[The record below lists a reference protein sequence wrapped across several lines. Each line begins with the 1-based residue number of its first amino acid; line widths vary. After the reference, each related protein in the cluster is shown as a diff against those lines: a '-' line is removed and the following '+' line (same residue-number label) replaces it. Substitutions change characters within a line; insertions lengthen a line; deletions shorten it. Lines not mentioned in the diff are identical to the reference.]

1 MRDTCPDV
9 ESHCLIEPSA
19 EIDMAVSF
27 GAHAIS
33 QIASVCAEKWQE
45 EKLAFNF
52 SLKTELRGFSYVLCS
67 QAHGEMLDSE
77 CTVKGESIAERRGEH
92 RPFI

>member
-1 MRDTCPDV
+1 VRDNCPDV

-45 EKLAFNF
+45 EKLV
-52 SLKTELRGFSYVLCS
+52 LKFGLKALNCVDFRTFF
-67 QAHGEMLDSE
+67 A
-77 CTVKGESIAERRGEH
+77 VKRM
-92 RPFI
+92 